1 MTTLKTA
8 VYLIHQLGS
17 AHEWSGVWTGPKEI
31 NNPLLGSKPC
41 WIMGAFHYAIISEN
55 VGGRNMSIWRFVQEE
70 ICSNI
75 GQPPISVPLALVGW
89 SFWLKLWYRC
99 IFRFTIPRFTIQL
112 VNGKASVRTAKI
124 LSEFEQELLSFKVVS
139 SNGFLNILTS
149 KGTYKRRRIRV
160 IYYSKT
166 SIRRPS
172 VGEPASAHLM
182 EIGR

>member
-1 MTTLKTA
+1 MEVCPRGNLLKHWSTSDKCAPCFGRLVVLIETLIPLHFP
-8 VYLIHQLGS
+8 VY
-17 AHEWSGVWTGPKEI
+17 
-31 NNPLLGSKPC
+31 NPALHHS
-41 WIMGAFHYAIISEN
+41 
-55 VGGRNMSIWRFVQEE
+55 VGH
-70 ICSNI
+70 
-75 GQPPISVPLALVGW
+75 
-89 SFWLKLWYRC
+89 
-99 IFRFTIPRFTIQL
+99 
-112 VNGKASVRTAKI
+112 GKASVRTAKI

-172 VGEPASAHLM
+172 VGEPASVHLM